1 MGEKMHERALGDLQL
16 EVVALRAELARVQ
29 GAVRLL
35 AEALELEIVVE
46 GGGILGPRAVA
57 RILAAL
63 DAPAPDAAPE
73 PMPDVWW
80 GACDC
85 GAAGFWTPGTVRY
98 VNCPKCFGPRTKG
111 APAPGLDAAMAAV
124 AKAKAAAS
132 GSYAELRPTPP
143 ADAPLPGPVA
153 FADRYGGLPVEV
165 ADAIRAILQAR
176 AVGGLGYADASNT
189 ADALAAFWRAQQ
201 QPALGDEVRAAMREA
216 CYLMQWA
223 SHGSGT
229 LPMLANDL
237 RDSAARL
244 RELAGEC
251 GADSQRSPAGG
262 RASHERTSNLSL
274 MRRSGGDH
282 SCMREAWCY

>member
-143 ADAPLPGPVA
+143 ADAPLPEPV
-153 FADRYGGLPVEV
+153 DS
-165 ADAIRAILQAR
+165 
-176 AVGGLGYADASNT
+176 AVGALRYEACQRRGDWDVAPAFSAEYLLGV
-189 ADALAAFWRAQQ
+189 ADALAAWARAQQ
-201 QPALGDEVRAAMREA
+201 QPALGADVREAMREA
-216 CYLMQWA
+216 SEVLR
-223 SHGSGT
+223 
-229 LPMLANDL
+229 ANA
-237 RDSAARL
+237 RDYNKRGYTEAATECENAAARL
-244 RELAGEC
+244 RELAG
-251 GADSQRSPAGG
+251 AP
-262 RASHERTSNLSL
+262 
-274 MRRSGGDH
+274 
-282 SCMREAWCY
+282 